1 MGKKGKLM
9 SKTECL
15 VGNLIVEQVLF
26 DFIENEVCVDLDI
39 SAKGFFQSLSDILND
54 LQNENTQLL
63 KKRHS
68 LQNKIDKWHIENN
81 KIDPVTYKNF
91 LKDIGYIVPQPSKFS
106 INVDKVDNEIAN
118 IAGPQLVVPITNERF
133 VLNAVNSR
141 WGSLFDS
148 LYGTNVIPNRG
159 SMTKSFAHNLQR
171 VNRTAELACDFL
183 DEVAPLKGA
192 SYRQINSRVRYTG
205 ALIFNLNNG
214 EVATLV
220 NPEQFVGFGDAGN
233 VLLKNNNLHIEI
245 IGDQER
251 SFHKSGI
258 FDVILESAVTTIVDF
273 EDSASTV
280 AFSEKIHAYK
290 NYLGLMKRELSA
302 SFTKDGEI
310 MTRSLNADKQYTDI
324 DGQNFTLPGTS
335 MTLVRNV
342 GLHMMTD
349 LVKNSDGSKTPEGI
363 LDAMITSL
371 ITLHD
376 LKSKSN
382 SKKGSVYI
390 VKPKLHGP
398 EEVAFTVKL
407 FSLVEKALSLDEN
420 SLKIGVMDEERR
432 TSVNLKACIKEAK
445 NRIIFINTGFLDR
458 TGDEIRTS
466 MFAGAM
472 RCKNLIKEE
481 DWYSAYE
488 VNNVNTGLEC
498 GFFNKAQIGK
508 GMWAQPDQMREML
521 DNKMI
526 HLEAGASCSW
536 VPSPTAA
543 TLHATHYHR
552 FDVFELQKKLLSEN
566 LETNQ
571 DQLLMIPFLKSPEQ
585 LSEEKIV
592 NEINNNAQSI
602 LGYVVKWINQ
612 GIGCSKVQ
620 DINHIGLMEDR
631 ATLRISSQH
640 MANWL
645 HHNICS
651 TEEVHKAFQDM
662 ASVVDEQNKYDP
674 NYINLAPNYDSL
686 AYQASLALVFEG
698 KDQSNGYTEEILTH
712 FRRKFLGLD
721 KL

>member
-26 DFIENEVCVDLDI
+26 DFIENEVCEDLDI

-349 LVKNSDGSKTPEGI
+349 LVKNSDGSQTPEGI

-445 NRIIFINTGFLDR
+445 NRIIFINTGFLD
-458 TGDEIRTS
+458 
-466 MFAGAM
+466 
-472 RCKNLIKEE
+472 
-481 DWYSAYE
+481 
-488 VNNVNTGLEC
+488 
-498 GFFNKAQIGK
+498 
-508 GMWAQPDQMREML
+508 
-521 DNKMI
+521 
-526 HLEAGASCSW
+526 
-536 VPSPTAA
+536 
-543 TLHATHYHR
+543 
-552 FDVFELQKKLLSEN
+552 
-566 LETNQ
+566 
-571 DQLLMIPFLKSPEQ
+571 
-585 LSEEKIV
+585 
-592 NEINNNAQSI
+592 
-602 LGYVVKWINQ
+602 
-612 GIGCSKVQ
+612 
-620 DINHIGLMEDR
+620 
-631 ATLRISSQH
+631 
-640 MANWL
+640 
-645 HHNICS
+645 
-651 TEEVHKAFQDM
+651 
-662 ASVVDEQNKYDP
+662 QN
-674 NYINLAPNYDSL
+674 
-686 AYQASLALVFEG
+686 G
-698 KDQSNGYTEEILTH
+698 
-712 FRRKFLGLD
+712 
-721 KL
+721 